1 MPVAEAQLKR
11 GCYARF
17 EIGHARGDIDR
28 VLYKRWQA
36 KRVQALRCN
45 KLQRE
50 NGTKERYVA
59 QQRALE
65 EDMDRELA
73 SARSKRIEEVGN
85 DTNARVR
92 VLEDELASLHR
103 KVESTASHTT
113 DMHTVM
119 IKGESIGGS
128 GIARKAQ
135 IRLAKA
141 SLTTEFQA
149 ASSASKDEMLEV
161 MQARVD
167 RLKQLSAET
176 VEARRA
182 AFSGDESLLLSLA
195 PLFAEAKAKAKATA
209 KRAPKAKAAAKRA
222 AVAKPQQRTLD
233 AGFDLD

>member
-1 MPVAEAQLKR
+1 MTTEPEVVPPADGAQLKK
-11 GCYARF
+11 GCYERF
-17 EIGHARGDIDR
+17 EIGHARGDIDQ

-65 EDMDRELA
+65 EYMDRELA
-73 SARSKRIEEVGN
+73 SARSKRIEEVGL

-149 ASSASKDEMLEV
+149 ASSASKDEQLDV
-161 MQARVD
+161 MQARAD
-167 RLKQLSAET
+167 RFKELSAET
-176 VEARRA
+176 VEARLA
-182 AFSGDESLLLSLA
+182 AFSDDESLLLSLA
-195 PLFAEAKAKAKATA
+195 PLFAEAKAKAKA
-209 KRAPKAKAAAKRA
+209 KAKSKATGKGKGKGKDMA
-222 AVAKPQQRTLD
+222 T
-233 AGFDLD
+233 